1 MLAPEPSPPPIPT
14 HAELFL
20 HFMWAGV
27 RGFGGV
33 FVMGRRMIVEE
44 TRWLTPDEFI
54 ELLGLGQ
61 FLPGPNIVNL
71 SVILGARFHGWTGSV
86 AALSGIVAAPSL
98 IAVGLAALYVRFS
111 DMPMV
116 AHVMGAVAP
125 AASGLI
131 LGSAIK
137 MAVPLV
143 VRDPILAVPPG
154 LGVLIAAGF
163 LHLPLV
169 PVLLVAAPAGI
180 AIAWA
185 RRVRTIGVG
194 P

>member
-1 MLAPEPSPPPIPT
+1 MPAPAPAPAIPT
-14 HAELFL
+14 HAQLFL

-71 SVILGARFHGWTGSV
+71 SVILGARFRGWTGSV
-86 AALSGIVAAPSL
+86 AALAGIVAAPSL
-98 IAVGLAALYVRFS
+98 IAVGLAALYVRYS
-111 DMPMV
+111 DLPMV

-137 MAVPLV
+137 MACPV
-143 VRDPILAVPPG
+143 VIRDPILALPPG

-169 PVLLVAAPAGI
+169 PVLLVAAPVAI

-185 RRVRTIGVG
+185 RRTL
-194 P
+194 PADLEP